1 VSASIPQY
9 FQLLRLVTQHGRF
22 RHSGE
27 NFNQTRQ
34 ESLKELQEFIP
45 SIESHSLDSGTTN
58 SFIAQA
64 AFIKNSFQQKGGH
77 LTAGQ
82 LSYIR
87 IPKSA
92 STSMSAALLEKVY
105 PTLSQRKLNGVQ
117 INFLTDATLQVHL
130 EDVSRTYFTIVR
142 NPFSRLASVYRDF
155 YENKDSHFIYR
166 DYLFGILPQTLTFSE
181 FVDRISCIPDRLK
194 DQHIKPQ
201 HLFLQYYV
209 KQNISV
215 KVFKLED
222 PEKLNAFLKEHS
234 LQLPHLNKSQ
244 VGYDYRQ
251 YYTPSLLKKVS
262 ALYQSD
268 LEKFGYSLE

>member
-1 VSASIPQY
+1 MSGPIPQY
-9 FQLLRLVTQHGRF
+9 FQLLRLVTQHGTF
-22 RHSGE
+22 RHRGE

-34 ESLKELQEFIP
+34 RSLKELQEFIP
-45 SIESHSLDSGTTN
+45 SIDSHRLSRGTTN
-58 SFIAQA
+58 SIIAQA
-64 AFIKNSFQQKGGH
+64 AFIKNSFQRKGGH
-77 LTAGQ
+77 LSAGQ

-92 STSMSAALLEKVY
+92 STSMSAALLEKIY
-105 PTLSQRKLNGVQ
+105 PTLSQRKLNEVQ
-117 INFLTDATLQVHL
+117 INFLTDVTLQVRP
-130 EDVSRTYFTIVR
+130 EDVNKTYFTIVR
-142 NPFSRLASVYRDF
+142 NPFSRLVSVYRDF
-155 YENKDSHFIYR
+155 YENKDSYFIYR
-166 DYLFGILPQTLTFSE
+166 DYLFGILPQSLTFSE
-181 FVDRISCIPDRLK
+181 FVDRIFCIPDRLK

-201 HLFLQYYV
+201 HLFLQYYE

-215 KVFKLED
+215 NVFKLED

-251 YYTPSLLKKVS
+251 YYIPALLKKVS
-262 ALYQSD
+262 TLYQSD

>member
-1 VSASIPQY
+1 VSGTIPLY
-9 FQLLRLVTQHGRF
+9 FQLLRLVTQHGTL

-27 NFNQTRQ
+27 NFSQTRK
-34 ESLKELQEFIP
+34 ESLKELQAFIP
-45 SIESHSLDSGTTN
+45 SIDSHKLNSGTTN
-58 SFIAQA
+58 SIIAQA
-64 AFIKNSFQQKGGH
+64 AFIKNSFQRKGGH
-77 LTAGQ
+77 LSAGQ

-92 STSMSAALLEKVY
+92 STSMSAALLEKIY
-105 PTLSQRKLNGVQ
+105 PTLSQYKLNEVQ
-117 INFLTDATLQVHL
+117 INFLTDVNLQVHP
-130 EDVSRTYFTIVR
+130 EDVSKSYFTIVR
-142 NPFSRLASVYRDF
+142 NPYGRLVSVYRDF

-166 DYLFGILPQTLTFSE
+166 DYLFGILPQSLTFSE

-201 HLFLQYYV
+201 HLFLHYYQ
-209 KQNISV
+209 KKNISV
-215 KVFKLED
+215 TIFKLED

-251 YYTPSLLKKVS
+251 YYTPALLKKVS
-262 ALYQSD
+262 TLYQSD
-268 LEKFGYSLE
+268 LEKFDYSPD

>member
-1 VSASIPQY
+1 MSGSIPQY
-9 FQLLRLVTQHGRF
+9 FQLLRLVTQHGTF

-34 ESLKELQEFIP
+34 HSLKELQEFIP
-45 SIESHSLDSGTTN
+45 SIESPKSNSGTTN
-58 SFIAQA
+58 SIIAQA
-64 AFIKNSFQQKGGH
+64 AFIKNSFQRKGGH

-92 STSMSAALLEKVY
+92 STSMSAALLEKIY
-105 PTLSQRKLNGVQ
+105 PTLRQHKINEVQ
-117 INFLTDATLQVHL
+117 INFLTDVNLQVHL
-130 EDVSRTYFTIVR
+130 EDVSKTYFTIVR
-142 NPFSRLASVYRDF
+142 NPFGRLVSVYRDF
-155 YENKDSHFIYR
+155 YENKDSHFIYH
-166 DYLFGILPQTLTFSE
+166 DYLFGILPQSLTFSE

-209 KQNISV
+209 KRNIPV

-244 VGYDYRQ
+244 GGYDYRE
-251 YYTPSLLKKVS
+251 YYTPALLKKVS
-262 ALYQSD
+262 TLYQSD

>member
-1 VSASIPQY
+1 MSGTIPQY
-9 FQLLRLVTQHGRF
+9 FQLLRLVIQHGKF

-34 ESLKELQEFIP
+34 QSLKELQEFIP
-45 SIESHSLDSGTTN
+45 SIDSHKLNSSTTN
-58 SFIAQA
+58 SIIAQA
-64 AFIKNSFQQKGGH
+64 AFIKNSFQQKGSH
-77 LTAGQ
+77 LSAGQ

-92 STSMSAALLEKVY
+92 STSMSAALLEKIY
-105 PTLSQRKLNGVQ
+105 PTLSQYKLDEVQ
-117 INFLTDATLQVHL
+117 INFLTDVNLQVHL
-130 EDVSRTYFTIVR
+130 EDVSKTYFTIVR
-142 NPFSRLASVYRDF
+142 NPFGRLVSVYRDF
-155 YENKDSHFIYR
+155 FENKGSHFIYR
-166 DYLFGILPQTLTFSE
+166 DYLFGILPQSLTFSE
-181 FVDRISCIPDRLK
+181 FVNRISCIPDRLK

-201 HLFLQYYV
+201 HLFLQYYE

-222 PEKLNAFLKEHS
+222 PEQLNAFLKEHA

-244 VGYDYRQ
+244 RGYDYRQ
-251 YYTPSLLKKVS
+251 YYTPALLKKVS
-262 ALYQSD
+262 TLYQSD

>member
-1 VSASIPQY
+1 MSGSIPQY
-9 FQLLRLVTQHGRF
+9 FQLLSLVIQHGTF

-34 ESLKELQEFIP
+34 QSLKELQEFIP
-45 SIESHSLDSGTTN
+45 SIDSHKLNSGTTN
-58 SFIAQA
+58 SIIAQA
-64 AFIKNSFQQKGGH
+64 AFIKNSFQRKGGH

-92 STSMSAALLEKVY
+92 STSMSSALLEKIY
-105 PTLSQRKLNGVQ
+105 PTLNQHKLNEVQ
-117 INFLTDATLQVHL
+117 INFLTDVNIQAHL
-130 EDVSRTYFTIVR
+130 EDMSKTYFTIVR
-142 NPFSRLASVYRDF
+142 NPFSRLVSVYHDF
-155 YENKDSHFIYR
+155 YDNKDSHFIYR
-166 DYLFGILPQTLTFSE
+166 DYLFGILPQSLSFAE

-201 HLFLQYYV
+201 HLLLQYYE

-222 PEKLNAFLKEHS
+222 PEKLSAFLKEHA
-234 LQLPHLNKSQ
+234 LQLPYHNKSR
-244 VGYDYRQ
+244 VAYDYRQ

>member
-1 VSASIPQY
+1 MSGSISQY
-9 FQLLRLVTQHGRF
+9 FQLLRLVVRHGTF

-27 NFNQTRQ
+27 NVNQIRQ

-45 SIESHSLDSGTTN
+45 SIERQRLSSGTTN
-58 SFIAQA
+58 SIIAQA
-64 AFIKNSFQQKGGH
+64 AFIKNSFQRKGGH

-87 IPKSA
+87 IPKAA
-92 STSMSAALLEKVY
+92 STSMSAALLEKIY
-105 PTLSQRKLNGVQ
+105 PTFHQNKLTEAQ
-117 INFLTDATLQVHL
+117 INFLTDVNLQVHSK
-130 EDVSRTYFTIVR
+130 DVGNTYFTIVR
-142 NPFSRLASVYRDF
+142 NPFSRLVSVYRDF
-155 YENKDSHFIYR
+155 FENKDSHFIYR
-166 DYLFGILPQTLTFSE
+166 DYLFGILPKSLSFPE

-201 HLFLQYYV
+201 HLFLEYYQ
-209 KQNISV
+209 KQNIAV

-222 PEKLNAFLKEHS
+222 PEKLNALLKEHS

-244 VGYDYRQ
+244 AGYDYRQ
-251 YYTPSLLKKVS
+251 YYTPALHKKASLV
-262 ALYQSD
+262 YQSD

>member
-1 VSASIPQY
+1 VSGSITQY
-9 FQLLRLVTQHGRF
+9 FQLLRLVLQHGIF

-34 ESLKELQEFIP
+34 ESLKGLQELIP
-45 SIESHSLDSGTTN
+45 AVAGQNLKRGTTN
-58 SFIAQA
+58 SLIAQA
-64 AFIKNSFQQKGGH
+64 AFIKDSFQRKGGH
-77 LTAGQ
+77 LTTGQ

-92 STSMSAALLEKVY
+92 STSMSAVLLEKIY
-105 PTLSQRKLNGVQ
+105 PTLHGHQLNEVQ
-117 INFLTDATLQVHL
+117 INFLTDILLKKHL
-130 EDVSRTYFTIVR
+130 ENVRKTYFSIVR
-142 NPFSRLASVYRDF
+142 NPFSRLVSVYRDF
-155 YENKDSHFIYR
+155 YENNDSHFIYR
-166 DYLFGILPQTLTFSE
+166 DYLFGILPQSLTFAK

-201 HLFLQYYV
+201 HLFLEYYE

-222 PEKLNAFLKEHS
+222 PEKLNVFLKEYA

-244 VGYDYRQ
+244 VAYDYQQ

>member
-1 VSASIPQY
+1 VSGSIPQY
-9 FQLLRLVTQHGRF
+9 FQLLSLIIQHGTF

-27 NFNQTRQ
+27 SFNQTRQ

-45 SIESHSLDSGTTN
+45 SIDSHKLNRGTTN
-58 SFIAQA
+58 SIIAQA

-92 STSMSAALLEKVY
+92 STSMSAALLEKIY
-105 PTLSQRKLNGVQ
+105 PALNQHKPTEIQ
-117 INFLTDATLQVHL
+117 INFLTDVNLQVHVK
-130 EDVSRTYFTIVR
+130 DASKTHFTIVR
-142 NPFSRLASVYRDF
+142 NPFSRLVSVYHDF

-166 DYLFGILPQTLTFSE
+166 DYLFGILPQSLSFAE

-194 DQHIKPQ
+194 DQHLKPQ
-201 HLFLQYYV
+201 HLFLEYYE

-215 KVFKLED
+215 KTFKLED
-222 PEKLNAFLKEHS
+222 PEKLNVFLKEHT
-234 LQLPHLNKSQ
+234 LQLPYLHKSQ
-244 VGYDYRQ
+244 VAYDYRE
-251 YYTPSLLKKVS
+251 YYSPSLLKKVS
-262 ALYQSD
+262 VLYQSD